1 MSTVV
6 PTIPDGQMAIIALTT
21 DPNGTLATADALAG
35 RVFCPGGGNALSIFG
50 KATAA
55 GSLVLM
61 RNLGTGSTEWYPV
74 DLDSRGNK
82 ELAVDNTK
90 PVGVLAGQFAGTWLT
105 GDLKRSSTACYVVV
119 ALGGATFSKLYVAER
134 GI

>member
-1 MSTVV
+1 MSVVV
-6 PTIPDGQMAIIALTT
+6 PTIPDGQMAILPLTT
-21 DPNGTLATADALAG
+21 DPNGTLATADALSG
-35 RVFCPGGGNALSIFG
+35 YVFSPGGGNALAVFG

-74 DLDSRGNK
+74 DLDSSGTK
-82 ELAVDNTK
+82 ELPVDNTK
-90 PVGVLAGQFAGTWLT
+90 PTGVLAGQFSGSWLT

-134 GI
+134 GL